1 MILQSGSCQFTHS
14 ASEQF
19 FSQIQMASKGLHSY
33 SSFLHENRKE
43 LAILLLIGAVAGA
56 AYYFFHYSQPQEIIP
71 LEERGVLDL
80 QQITIN
86 DFQHERKSWK
96 LIGNRALV
104 SEKSNRMRIEKVKIW
119 VYAIDNSSDNFSSEN
134 SSSVNNSE
142 QVALYIT
149 ADQGLIEK
157 HDNRVTLS
165 GNVVL
170 WREDGSEAHTE
181 TAIYDAKKEILTI
194 PKPVRMLGEGHTMLG
209 SGLTYDV
216 SKGILN
222 LKEPVLVRHDN
233 NTVKNN

>member
-1 MILQSGSCQFTHS
+1 
-14 ASEQF
+14 
-19 FSQIQMASKGLHSY
+19 MASKGLHSY

-86 DFQHERKSWK
+86 DYQHERKSWK
-96 LIGNRALV
+96 LIGNRAVV

-119 VYAIDNSSDNFSSEN
+119 VYAVDNSFDNSSSEN
-134 SSSVNNSE
+134 SASVNNSSE

-233 NTVKNN
+233 NTVKSN

>member
-1 MILQSGSCQFTHS
+1 MG
-14 ASEQF
+14 
-19 FSQIQMASKGLHSY
+19 SKGLHSY

-119 VYAIDNSSDNFSSEN
+119 VYAVDNSSNNFSSEN
-134 SSSVNNSE
+134 SASVNNSSE

-233 NTVKNN
+233 NTMKSN

>member
-1 MILQSGSCQFTHS
+1 
-14 ASEQF
+14 
-19 FSQIQMASKGLHSY
+19 MASQGLQSY
-33 SSFLHENRKE
+33 SSFLLENRKE
-43 LAILLLIGAVAGA
+43 LAILLLLGAVAGA

-96 LIGNRALV
+96 LIGNRAVV

-119 VYAIDNSSDNFSSEN
+119 VYAVDNSSDNNSSET
-134 SSSVNNSE
+134 SVSVNNPSQ

-233 NTVKNN
+233 NTVNSN

>member
-1 MILQSGSCQFTHS
+1 
-14 ASEQF
+14 
-19 FSQIQMASKGLHSY
+19 MASQGLQSY
-33 SSFLHENRKE
+33 SSFLLENRKE
-43 LAILLLIGAVAGA
+43 LAILLLLGAVAGA

-86 DFQHERKSWK
+86 DYQHEQKSWK
-96 LIGNRALV
+96 LIGNRAV
-104 SEKSNRMRIEKVKIW
+104 ISEKSNRMRIEKVKIW
-119 VYAIDNSSDNFSSEN
+119 VYAVDNSSDNYSSET
-134 SSSVNNSE
+134 SVSVNNPSQ

-194 PKPVRMLGEGHTMLG
+194 PKPVRMLAEGHTMLG

-233 NTVKNN
+233 NTVNSN

>member
-1 MILQSGSCQFTHS
+1 MPSQGLQ
-14 ASEQF
+14 
-19 FSQIQMASKGLHSY
+19 SY
-33 SSFLHENRKE
+33 SSFLLENRKE
-43 LAILLLIGAVAGA
+43 LAILLLLGAVAGA

-86 DFQHERKSWK
+86 DYQHEQKSWK
-96 LIGNRALV
+96 LIGNRAVV

-119 VYAIDNSSDNFSSEN
+119 VYAVDNSSDNYSSET
-134 SSSVNNSE
+134 SVSVNNPSQ

-194 PKPVRMLGEGHTMLG
+194 PKPVRMLAEGHTMLG

-233 NTVKNN
+233 NTVNSN

>member
-1 MILQSGSCQFTHS
+1 
-14 ASEQF
+14 
-19 FSQIQMASKGLHSY
+19 MASKGLHSY

-119 VYAIDNSSDNFSSEN
+119 VYAVDNSSDNYFSEN
-134 SSSVNNSE
+134 SASVNNLSE

-157 HDNRVTLS
+157 HDNRLTLS

-233 NTVKNN
+233 NTVKSN

>member
-1 MILQSGSCQFTHS
+1 
-14 ASEQF
+14 
-19 FSQIQMASKGLHSY
+19 MASQGLQSY
-33 SSFLHENRKE
+33 SSFLLENRKE
-43 LAILLLIGAVAGA
+43 LAILLLLGAVAGA

-71 LEERGVLDL
+71 MEERGVLDL

-86 DFQHERKSWK
+86 DYQHEQKSWK
-96 LIGNRALV
+96 LIGNRAVV

-119 VYAIDNSSDNFSSEN
+119 VYAVDKSSDNSSSET
-134 SSSVNNSE
+134 SVSVNNPSQ

-149 ADQGLIEK
+149 SDQGLIEK

-233 NTVKNN
+233 NTVNSN

>member
-1 MILQSGSCQFTHS
+1 
-14 ASEQF
+14 
-19 FSQIQMASKGLHSY
+19 MASQGLQSY
-33 SSFLHENRKE
+33 SSFLLENRKE
-43 LAILLLIGAVAGA
+43 LAILLLLGAVAGA

-96 LIGNRALV
+96 LIGNRAVV

-119 VYAIDNSSDNFSSEN
+119 VYAVDNSSNNSSSEN
-134 SSSVNNSE
+134 SASVNNSSE

-233 NTVKNN
+233 NTVKSN

>member
-1 MILQSGSCQFTHS
+1 
-14 ASEQF
+14 
-19 FSQIQMASKGLHSY
+19 MASKGLHSY

-119 VYAIDNSSDNFSSEN
+119 VYAVDNSSDNSSSEN
-134 SSSVNNSE
+134 TASVNNSSE

-157 HDNRVTLS
+157 HDDRLTLS

-222 LKEPVLVRHDN
+222 LKEPELVRHDN
-233 NTVKNN
+233 NTVKSN

>member
-1 MILQSGSCQFTHS
+1 
-14 ASEQF
+14 
-19 FSQIQMASKGLHSY
+19 MASKGLHSY

-86 DFQHERKSWK
+86 DYQHERKSWK
-96 LIGNRALV
+96 LIGNRAVV

-119 VYAIDNSSDNFSSEN
+119 VYAVDNSSDNYSSET
-134 SSSVNNSE
+134 SVSVNNPSQ

-233 NTVKNN
+233 NTVKSN

>member
-1 MILQSGSCQFTHS
+1 
-14 ASEQF
+14 
-19 FSQIQMASKGLHSY
+19 MASQGLQSY
-33 SSFLHENRKE
+33 SSFLLENRKE
-43 LAILLLIGAVAGA
+43 LAILLLLGAVAGA

-86 DFQHERKSWK
+86 DYQHERKSWK
-96 LIGNRALV
+96 LIGNRAVV
-104 SEKSNRMRIEKVKIW
+104 SEKSDRMRIEKVKIW
-119 VYAIDNSSDNFSSEN
+119 VYAVDKSSDNSSSET
-134 SSSVNNSE
+134 SVSVNNPSQ

-157 HDNRVTLS
+157 YDNRITLS

-194 PKPVRMLGEGHTMLG
+194 PKPVRMLAEGHTMLG

-233 NTVKNN
+233 NTVNSN

>member
-1 MILQSGSCQFTHS
+1 
-14 ASEQF
+14 
-19 FSQIQMASKGLHSY
+19 MASQGLQSY
-33 SSFLHENRKE
+33 SSFLLENRKE
-43 LAILLLIGAVAGA
+43 LAILLLLGAVAGA

-86 DFQHERKSWK
+86 DYQHERKSWK
-96 LIGNRALV
+96 LIGNRAVV

-119 VYAIDNSSDNFSSEN
+119 VYAVDKSSDNYSSET
-134 SSSVNNSE
+134 SVSVKNPSQ

-233 NTVKNN
+233 NTVKSN

>member
-1 MILQSGSCQFTHS
+1 
-14 ASEQF
+14 
-19 FSQIQMASKGLHSY
+19 MASQGLQSY
-33 SSFLHENRKE
+33 SSFLLENRKE
-43 LAILLLIGAVAGA
+43 LAILLLLGAVAGA

-86 DFQHERKSWK
+86 DYQHEQKSWK
-96 LIGNRALV
+96 LIGNRAVV

-119 VYAIDNSSDNFSSEN
+119 VYAVDNSSDNYSSET
-134 SSSVNNSE
+134 SVSVNNPSQ

-194 PKPVRMLGEGHTMLG
+194 PKPVRMLAEGHTMLG

-233 NTVKNN
+233 NTVNSN

>member
-1 MILQSGSCQFTHS
+1 
-14 ASEQF
+14 
-19 FSQIQMASKGLHSY
+19 MASKGLHSY

-43 LAILLLIGAVAGA
+43 LALLLLIGAVAGA

-80 QQITIN
+80 NKITIN

-119 VYAIDNSSDNFSSEN
+119 VYAIDNSSYNSFSEN
-134 SSSVNNSE
+134 STSVNNSFE
-142 QVALYIT
+142 QLALYIT

-194 PKPVRMLGEGHTMLG
+194 PKPVRMLREGHTMFG

-233 NTVKNN
+233 NTVKSN

>member
-1 MILQSGSCQFTHS
+1 
-14 ASEQF
+14 
-19 FSQIQMASKGLHSY
+19 MASKGLHSY

-96 LIGNRALV
+96 LIGNRAVV
-104 SEKSNRMRIEKVKIW
+104 SEKSNRMRIEKVIIW
-119 VYAIDNSSDNFSSEN
+119 VYAVDNSSDNSSSEN
-134 SSSVNNSE
+134 SASVNNSSE

-149 ADQGLIEK
+149 SDQGLIEK

-233 NTVKNN
+233 NAVKSN

>member
-1 MILQSGSCQFTHS
+1 MGVANLHIPFLNN
-14 ASEQF
+14 
-19 FSQIQMASKGLHSY
+19 FSRLQMASKGLHSY

-43 LAILLLIGAVAGA
+43 LALLLLIGAVAGA

-71 LEERGVLDL
+71 LEERGILDL
-80 QQITIN
+80 HKITIN

-119 VYAIDNSSDNFSSEN
+119 VYAIDNSSYNSFSKN
-134 SSSVNNSE
+134 SASVNNSFE
-142 QVALYIT
+142 QLALYIT

-194 PKPVRMLGEGHTMLG
+194 PKPVRMLREGHTMLG

-233 NTVKNN
+233 NTVKSN

>member
-1 MILQSGSCQFTHS
+1 
-14 ASEQF
+14 
-19 FSQIQMASKGLHSY
+19 MASKGLHSY

-56 AYYFFHYSQPQEIIP
+56 AYYFFQYSQPQEIIP

-96 LIGNRALV
+96 LIGNRAVV

-119 VYAIDNSSDNFSSEN
+119 VYAVDNSSSNFSSEN
-134 SSSVNNSE
+134 SASVNNFSE
-142 QVALYIT
+142 QVAIYIT

-233 NTVKNN
+233 NTVKSN

>member
-1 MILQSGSCQFTHS
+1 
-14 ASEQF
+14 
-19 FSQIQMASKGLHSY
+19 MASKGLHSY

-86 DFQHERKSWK
+86 DFQHDRKSWK
-96 LIGNRALV
+96 LIGNRAVV
-104 SEKSNRMRIEKVKIW
+104 SEKSDRMRIEKVKIW
-119 VYAIDNSSDNFSSEN
+119 VYAVDNSSDNYSSEN
-134 SSSVNNSE
+134 SASVNNSYE

-194 PKPVRMLGEGHTMLG
+194 PKPVRMLAEGHTMLG

-233 NTVKNN
+233 NTVNSN

>member
-1 MILQSGSCQFTHS
+1 
-14 ASEQF
+14 
-19 FSQIQMASKGLHSY
+19 MASKGLHSY

-86 DFQHERKSWK
+86 DFQHDRKSWK
-96 LIGNRALV
+96 LIGNRAVV
-104 SEKSNRMRIEKVKIW
+104 SEKSDRMRIEKVKIW
-119 VYAIDNSSDNFSSEN
+119 VYAVDNSSDNLSSEN
-134 SSSVNNSE
+134 SASVNNSSE

-233 NTVKNN
+233 NTVNSN

>member
-1 MILQSGSCQFTHS
+1 
-14 ASEQF
+14 
-19 FSQIQMASKGLHSY
+19 MASKGLHSY

-56 AYYFFHYSQPQEIIP
+56 AYYFFHYSQPQEIFP

-96 LIGNRALV
+96 LIGNRAVV

-119 VYAIDNSSDNFSSEN
+119 VYAVDNSSDNNSSET
-134 SSSVNNSE
+134 SVSVNNPSQ

-181 TAIYDAKKEILTI
+181 TAIYDAKKKILTI

-233 NTVKNN
+233 NTVKSN

>member
-1 MILQSGSCQFTHS
+1 
-14 ASEQF
+14 
-19 FSQIQMASKGLHSY
+19 MASKGLHSY
-33 SSFLHENRKE
+33 SSFLNENRKE
-43 LAILLLIGAVAGA
+43 LALLLFIGAIAGA
-56 AYYFFHYSQPQEIIP
+56 AYYFFHYSQPQKIIP

-119 VYAIDNSSDNFSSEN
+119 VYAVDNSSDNSSSEKK
-134 SSSVNNSE
+134 SASVNNSSE
-142 QVALYIT
+142 QVAIYIT

-157 HDNRVTLS
+157 HDNRLTLS

-194 PKPVRMLGEGHTMLG
+194 PKPVRLLGEGHTMLG

-222 LKEPVLVRHDN
+222 LKEPVLVRHNN
-233 NTVKNN
+233 NTVKSN

>member
-1 MILQSGSCQFTHS
+1 
-14 ASEQF
+14 
-19 FSQIQMASKGLHSY
+19 MASQGLQSY
-33 SSFLHENRKE
+33 SSFLLENRKE
-43 LAILLLIGAVAGA
+43 LAILLLLGAVAGA

-86 DFQHERKSWK
+86 DYQHERKSWK
-96 LIGNRALV
+96 LIGNRAVV

-119 VYAIDNSSDNFSSEN
+119 VYAVDNYSDNYYSET
-134 SSSVNNSE
+134 SVSVNNPSQ

-233 NTVKNN
+233 NTVNSN

>member
-1 MILQSGSCQFTHS
+1 
-14 ASEQF
+14 
-19 FSQIQMASKGLHSY
+19 MASKGLHSY

-56 AYYFFHYSQPQEIIP
+56 AYYFFHSSQPQEIIP

-80 QQITIN
+80 QQISIN
-86 DFQHERKSWK
+86 DFQHDRKSWK
-96 LIGNRALV
+96 LIGNRAVV

-119 VYAIDNSSDNFSSEN
+119 VYAVDNSSDNFSSEN
-134 SSSVNNSE
+134 SASVNNSSE

-233 NTVKNN
+233 NTVKSN

>member
-1 MILQSGSCQFTHS
+1 
-14 ASEQF
+14 
-19 FSQIQMASKGLHSY
+19 MASQGLQSY
-33 SSFLHENRKE
+33 SSFLLENRKE
-43 LAILLLIGAVAGA
+43 LAILLLLGAVAGA

-86 DFQHERKSWK
+86 DYQHEQKSWK
-96 LIGNRALV
+96 LIGNRAVV

-119 VYAIDNSSDNFSSEN
+119 VYAVDKSSDNSSSGTSV
-134 SSSVNNSE
+134 SVNNPSQ

-149 ADQGLIEK
+149 SDQGLIEK

-233 NTVKNN
+233 NTVNSN

>member
-1 MILQSGSCQFTHS
+1 
-14 ASEQF
+14 
-19 FSQIQMASKGLHSY
+19 MASKGLHSY

-119 VYAIDNSSDNFSSEN
+119 VYAVDNSSDNFSSEN
-134 SSSVNNSE
+134 SDSVNNSSE

-233 NTVKNN
+233 NTVKSN

>member
-1 MILQSGSCQFTHS
+1 MTSQGLQ
-14 ASEQF
+14 
-19 FSQIQMASKGLHSY
+19 SY
-33 SSFLHENRKE
+33 SSFLLENRKE
-43 LAILLLIGAVAGA
+43 LAILLLLGAVAGA

-86 DFQHERKSWK
+86 DYQHEQKSWK
-96 LIGNRALV
+96 LIGNRAVV

-119 VYAIDNSSDNFSSEN
+119 VYAVDNSSDNYSSET
-134 SSSVNNSE
+134 SVSVNNPSQ

-194 PKPVRMLGEGHTMLG
+194 PKPVRMLAEGHTMLG

-222 LKEPVLVRHDN
+222 LKEPVLVRHEN
-233 NTVKNN
+233 NTVNSN

>member
-1 MILQSGSCQFTHS
+1 
-14 ASEQF
+14 
-19 FSQIQMASKGLHSY
+19 MASKGLHSY

-43 LAILLLIGAVAGA
+43 LALLLLVGAVAGA
-56 AYYFFHYSQPQEIIP
+56 AYYFFHYSQPHEIIP
-71 LEERGVLDL
+71 LEERGVLEL

-96 LIGNRALV
+96 LIGNRAVV

-119 VYAIDNSSDNFSSEN
+119 VYAVDNSHNKSTSEN
-134 SSSVNNSE
+134 SASANNSSE

-170 WREDGSEAHTE
+170 WRDDGSEAHTE
-181 TAIYDAKKEILTI
+181 TAIYDARKEILTF

-233 NTVKNN
+233 NTVKKN

>member
-1 MILQSGSCQFTHS
+1 
-14 ASEQF
+14 
-19 FSQIQMASKGLHSY
+19 MASKGLHSY

-43 LAILLLIGAVAGA
+43 LALLLLIGAVAGA

-71 LEERGVLDL
+71 VEERGVLDL

-86 DFQHERKSWK
+86 DYQRERKSWK
-96 LIGNRALV
+96 LVGNHAVV

-119 VYAIDNSSDNFSSEN
+119 VYAADNSSEN
-134 SSSVNNSE
+134 SSSDNLASAKNYSE

-170 WREDGSEAHTE
+170 WRDDGLEAHTE
-181 TAIYDAKKEILTI
+181 TAIFDAKKEILTI

-233 NTVKNN
+233 NTVKSN

>member
-1 MILQSGSCQFTHS
+1 
-14 ASEQF
+14 
-19 FSQIQMASKGLHSY
+19 MASKGLHSY
-33 SSFLHENRKE
+33 SSFFHENLKE
-43 LAILLLIGAVAGA
+43 LAILFLIGAVAGA

-86 DFQHERKSWK
+86 DYQHERKSWK
-96 LIGNRALV
+96 LIGNRAVV

-119 VYAIDNSSDNFSSEN
+119 VYAVDNSSSEN
-134 SSSVNNSE
+134 PASVNNSSE

-233 NTVKNN
+233 NTVKSN

>member
-1 MILQSGSCQFTHS
+1 
-14 ASEQF
+14 
-19 FSQIQMASKGLHSY
+19 MASKGLHSY

-80 QQITIN
+80 QHITIN

-119 VYAIDNSSDNFSSEN
+119 VYAVDNSSDNYSSET
-134 SSSVNNSE
+134 SVSVNNPS
-142 QVALYIT
+142 QQIALYIT

-194 PKPVRMLGEGHTMLG
+194 PKPVRILGEGHTMLG
-209 SGLTYDV
+209 NGLTYDV

-233 NTVKNN
+233 NTVKSN